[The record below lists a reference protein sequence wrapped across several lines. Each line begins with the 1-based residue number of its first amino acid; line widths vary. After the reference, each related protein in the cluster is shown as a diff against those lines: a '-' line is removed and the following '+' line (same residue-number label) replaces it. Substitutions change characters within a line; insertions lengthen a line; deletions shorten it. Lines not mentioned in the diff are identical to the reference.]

1 VTRKGRMRIVAVYLP
16 EEIIE
21 LIDQL
26 VKDGCF
32 RSRCA
37 AVRYL
42 LSRAVTE
49 EILRVMGK

>member
-1 VTRKGRMRIVAVYLP
+1 MRIVTVCLP
-16 EEIIE
+16 EELVE
-21 LIDQL
+21 MIDQL

-32 RSRCA
+32 RSRNA
-37 AVRYL
+37 AVRYM